1 MLVLGLTGNIGC
13 GKSSLSN
20 ILIENKIDVV
30 DADIIARHI
39 FEDKDLLHRTF
50 EVFGEDIINDDQTLN
65 RKALGNIVFNDD
77 EKLILLNSLTHP
89 KIKEKIIDKINKD
102 KNNNKDIIV
111 IDAALL
117 VEGGYLDIVDK
128 LVVVTCNE
136 EIQIQ
141 RIQKR
146 DKCSKEEAVSRI
158 RSQMKQEEK
167 IKYGDFI
174 IDNSGSIIELREKAH
189 KFIKYIKEKWCD

>member
-20 ILIENKIDVV
+20 ILIENKIDVI

-39 FEDKDLLHRTF
+39 FEDRYLLDRVF
-50 EVFGEDIINDDQTLN
+50 EIFGESIINDDKTLN
-65 RKALGNIVFNDD
+65 RKTLGNIVFNND
-77 EKLILLNSLTHP
+77 EKLTLLNSLTHP
-89 KIKEKIIDKINKD
+89 RIKEKILNKINEA
-102 KNNNKDIIV
+102 KNDSKDIIV

-128 LVVVTCNE
+128 IVVVTCNE

-146 DKCSKEEAVSRI
+146 DKCSKEEAISRI
-158 RSQMKQEEK
+158 KSQMKQEEK

-174 IDNSGSIIELREKAH
+174 IDNSGSIVELREKVYN
-189 KFIKYIKEKWCD
+189 FIKYMKEKWCD

>member
-20 ILIENKIDVV
+20 ILMENEIDVV

-39 FEDKDLLHRTF
+39 FEDKELLHK
-50 EVFGEDIINDDQTLN
+50 VFNAFGDDIINNDQSLN
-65 RKALGNIVFNDD
+65 RKALGNVVFNND
-77 EKLILLNSLTHP
+77 EKLILLNRLTHP
-89 KIKEKIIDKINKD
+89 KIKEKIIDKINEAKT
-102 KNNNKDIIV
+102 NNKDLIV

-146 DKCSKEEAVSRI
+146 DNCTKEEAVSRI
-158 RSQMKQEEK
+158 KSQMNQEEK

-174 IDNSGSIIELREKAH
+174 IDNSGSIMELREKVH
-189 KFIKYIKEKWCD
+189 NFIKYMKEKWCD

>member
-20 ILIENKIDVV
+20 ILMEHEIDVV

-39 FEDKDLLHRTF
+39 FEDKELLHK
-50 EVFGEDIINDDQTLN
+50 VFDAFGDDIINNDQSLN
-65 RKALGNIVFNDD
+65 RKALGNVVFNND
-77 EKLILLNSLTHP
+77 EKLILLNRLTHP
-89 KIKEKIIDKINKD
+89 KIKEKIIDKINEAKT
-102 KNNNKDIIV
+102 NNKDIIV

-146 DKCSKEEAVSRI
+146 DNCTKEEAVSRI
-158 RSQMKQEEK
+158 KSQMNQEEK

-174 IDNSGSIIELREKAH
+174 IDNSGSIMELREKVH
-189 KFIKYIKEKWCD
+189 NFIKYMKEKWCD

>member
-20 ILIENKIDVV
+20 MLIENKIDVI

-39 FEDKDLLHRTF
+39 FEDRYLLDRVF
-50 EVFGEDIINDDQTLN
+50 EIFGESIINDDKTLN
-65 RKALGNIVFNDD
+65 RKALGNIVFNND
-77 EKLILLNSLTHP
+77 EKLTLLNSLTHP
-89 KIKEKIIDKINKD
+89 RIKEKILNKINEA
-102 KNNNKDIIV
+102 KNDSKDIIV

-136 EIQIQ
+136 EIQIK

-146 DKCSKEEAVSRI
+146 DKCSKEEAISRI
-158 RSQMKQEEK
+158 KSQMKQEEK

-174 IDNSGSIIELREKAH
+174 IDNSGSIVELREKVYN
-189 KFIKYIKEKWCD
+189 FIKYMKEKWCD

>member
-1 MLVLGLTGNIGC
+1 MLVLGITGNIGC

-20 ILIENKIDVV
+20 ILVENEIDVV

-39 FEDKDLLHRTF
+39 FEDRELLHKVF
-50 EVFGEDIINDDQTLN
+50 EAFGDDIINNDQSLN
-65 RKALGNIVFNDD
+65 RKALGNIVFNND

-89 KIKEKIIDKINKD
+89 KIKEKIIDKINEAKT
-102 KNNNKDIIV
+102 NNKDIIV

-146 DKCSKEEAVSRI
+146 DNCTKEEAVSRI
-158 RSQMKQEEK
+158 KSQMNQEEK

-174 IDNSGSIIELREKAH
+174 IDNSGSIIELREKVH
-189 KFIKYIKEKWCD
+189 NFIKYMKEKWCD

>member
-20 ILIENKIDVV
+20 ILIENNIDVV

-39 FEDKDLLHRTF
+39 FEDKDLLQKVF
-50 EVFGEDIINDDQTLN
+50 DAFGENIINSDQTLN
-65 RKALGNIVFNDD
+65 RKALGNIVFNNDK
-77 EKLILLNSLTHP
+77 KLILLNSLTHP
-89 KIKEKIIDKINKD
+89 KIKEKIIDKINEA

-128 LVVVTCNE
+128 LVVVTCDE

-146 DKCSKEEAVSRI
+146 DNCSKEEALSRI
-158 RSQMKQEEK
+158 KSQMKQEEK

-174 IDNSGSIIELREKAH
+174 IDNSGSIIELKEKVYN
-189 KFIKYIKEKWCD
+189 FIKYMKEKWCD

>member
-20 ILIENKIDVV
+20 ILMENEIDVV

-39 FEDKDLLHRTF
+39 FEDKELLHK
-50 EVFGEDIINDDQTLN
+50 VFDAFGDDIINNDQSLN
-65 RKALGNIVFNDD
+65 RKALGNVVFNND
-77 EKLILLNSLTHP
+77 EKLILLNRLTHP
-89 KIKEKIIDKINKD
+89 KIKEKIIDKINEAKT
-102 KNNNKDIIV
+102 NNKDIIV

-146 DKCSKEEAVSRI
+146 DNCTKEEAVSRI
-158 RSQMKQEEK
+158 KSQMNQEEK

-174 IDNSGSIIELREKAH
+174 IDNSGSIMELREKVH
-189 KFIKYIKEKWCD
+189 NFIKYMKEKWCD